1 MDKTIFPEKAAERS
15 IVHIMR
21 VDFLSYS
28 KYSPDKISG
37 FRAVKGKS
45 LGLLV
50 AHILTVQKKM
60 FSSESRKVYMSL
72 PSQNWIS
79 PATDLSPK
87 KSTPQRQGGSHEG

>member
-50 AHILTVQKKM
+50 AHILTVQKKKNVL
-60 FSSESRKVYMSL
+60 FRV
-72 PSQNWIS
+72 
-79 PATDLSPK
+79 K
-87 KSTPQRQGGSHEG
+87 KSLHEPAITELDFSGNRLVS